1 MNSFEKWA
9 HRAPRYLGEP
19 KILPEILAID
29 DQVIAAWRCGPQG
42 SRDPQDLIANSFV
55 LDRFLSDPAMKFER
69 YGDSLPFHFS
79 KAGVEAWMTLAPGS
93 IRDII
98 ADYGSLAIG
107 IREGH
112 LFPMKDVD
120 RSFQWLLELP

>member
-9 HRAPRYLGEP
+9 HRAPRSLGNPE
-19 KILPEILAID
+19 ILPEILAIG
-29 DQVIAAWRCGPQG
+29 DQVIVAWRCGPQG
-42 SRDPQDLIANSFV
+42 SQDPADLIENSF
-55 LDRFLSDPAMKFER
+55 LLNRFLSDPATKFER

-79 KAGVEAWMTLAPGS
+79 RAGVEAWKALAPSS
-93 IRDII
+93 IREII

-107 IREGH
+107 VREGH

-120 RSFQWLLELP
+120 RSFQWLLELS